1 MASIQHVIFR
11 LDDEEYGLDIMN
23 VYGIEKDQ
31 EVVKIPNTPEYIE
44 GIINLRGEILPVYNL
59 RKKFNLKD
67 KQSSSES
74 KIIVTQANNMQVGF
88 VVDSVAEILHIED
101 EVIEK
106 APKIITGVDRKY
118 IKSVAKLKDRMVII
132 LDIDLVLNEEE
143 QKTITE
149 AIKDQ

>member
-67 KQSSSES
+67 KQSSSEA

-101 EVIEK
+101 DVIEK

-118 IKSVAKLKDRMVII
+118 IKSVAKLENRMVII

-143 QKTITE
+143 QKNIVE
-149 AIKDQ
+149 VLK

>member
-1 MASIQHVIFR
+1 VASIQHVIFR

-59 RKKFNLKD
+59 RKKFNLED
-67 KQSSSES
+67 KQSSNEA

-118 IKSVAKLKDRMVII
+118 IKSVAKLENRMIII

-143 QKTITE
+143 QKNMIQ
-149 AIKDQ
+149 AIK